1 MLTSFGS
8 REHRVA
14 AEEIGV
20 AAFLTKPIRQ
30 SQLYNS
36 MITAMGL
43 SAAAPPKDRATA
55 DSPAAAPPVPA
66 PASSPPD
73 TAVLDAHTIDAL
85 KALCPDDRGAFLQEL
100 ITPFLQETSAHLA
113 DLNMA
118 VDAADTCV
126 LDYTA
131 HALRGSCTYMG
142 AQNMAIL
149 CQRIQALSQQP
160 ITPMADIITTIEQLT
175 AEFDRV
181 RHALESETRQLMNPS

>member
-1 MLTSFGS
+1 M
-8 REHRVA
+8 
-14 AEEIGV
+14 AEPDLSARFTPLAGPTVNE
-20 AAFLTKPIRQ
+20 
-30 SQLYNS
+30 
-36 MITAMGL
+36 ITA
-43 SAAAPPKDRATA
+43 PPTALATA
-55 DSPAAAPPVPA
+55 GSPDDAPPVPTPTSGPQDA
-66 PASSPPD
+66 A
-73 TAVLDAHTIDAL
+73 ALDPQTINAL
-85 KALCPDDRGAFLQEL
+85 KTLCPDDSESFLQEL